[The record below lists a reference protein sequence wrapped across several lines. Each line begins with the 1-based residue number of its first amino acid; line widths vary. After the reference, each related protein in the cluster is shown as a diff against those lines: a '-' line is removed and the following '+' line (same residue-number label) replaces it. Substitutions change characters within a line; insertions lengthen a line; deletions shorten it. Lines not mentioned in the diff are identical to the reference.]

1 MADLEI
7 IIIPRTAIIILAHKG
22 NKNTVSFGTK
32 KSNVSPLEYS
42 PPIPAVASIKPTDNK
57 PRLECFTSTSA
68 PNFLLIKTP
77 IAIPVDVMESKT
89 LFANNG
95 SVIPSLGVELIP
107 DIIANGVAIKP
118 PNKAQCATLSLEIGP
133 FLMRQSKNATPDNAN
148 IPTVNSVV
156 ITWKVLEDIID

>member
-68 PNFLLIKTP
+68 PNFLLIITP
-77 IAIPVDVMESKT
+77 IAIPVDVMESKN

-95 SVIPSLGVELIP
+95 LVIPSLGVELIP

-118 PNKAQCATLSLEIGP
+118 PNKAQCATLSLEIGT